1 MKISRLA
8 AAVALGGAV
17 VAVFAGPASAAAP
30 DQWFPKVAP
39 GQQSAAAAPDQW
51 FPKVAPGQQSAAE
64 TPDQWFPKVDPSY

>member
-39 GQQSAAAAPDQW
+39 GQQSAAA
-51 FPKVAPGQQSAAE
+51 E